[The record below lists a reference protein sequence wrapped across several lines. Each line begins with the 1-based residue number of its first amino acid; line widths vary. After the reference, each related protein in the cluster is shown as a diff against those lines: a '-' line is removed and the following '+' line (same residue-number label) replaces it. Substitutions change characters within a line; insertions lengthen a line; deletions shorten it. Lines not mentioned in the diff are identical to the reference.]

1 MEEDLYGPLFL
12 WYNTKEVNKKPMEDP
27 YPALGSDYRPPIETY
42 TTNRGLT
49 LTAEEVVSL
58 RDLLSHIPDP
68 SKEVISIYDKV
79 KLL

>member
-1 MEEDLYGPLFL
+1 M
-12 WYNTKEVNKKPMEDP
+12 TDP

-49 LTAEEVVSL
+49 LTAEQVVAL
-58 RDLLSHIPDP
+58 RDLLSHVPDH
-68 SKEVISIYDKV
+68 SKEIVELYDNV